1 MKRKPRWKV
10 LTACLLILILAL
22 PCAGCWNRREIQD
35 LAFVTALGIDKGP
48 EEGTVKLTV
57 HIAKPFAIVGAEG
70 GGSLEKPFLVATS
83 TGETTFEAVRNFI
96 KSSPRRL
103 NWTHNRFVL
112 FGEAFAREGIIDPV
126 NWLGRDA
133 ETRRSTLL
141 IVAYNATAEE
151 LLQAEF
157 ELERMPAAG
166 AESILNAAQTGL
178 STVIISTINDF
189 LINLKSEGIEPI
201 GTRAQVIPI
210 RPDKTDPDRTDIEG
224 ELLRNHIGLSA
235 MIGGTAVF
243 NGDKLAGF
251 MDERETRGYNWIM
264 GQVRSTI
271 LSFNHPHRGNKK
283 MSLEIIR
290 TKSSIT
296 PQIDSDEI
304 LFNVK
309 IDVLA
314 NIGETSWPPG
324 ALGDVDT
331 ITLVEERA
339 NALIKGEAE
348 NALVKAQELNV
359 DVFGFGREIH
369 RRNPQIWT
377 RIKEQW
383 VQLFPWL
390 NVQIEVN
397 TRIQNSGMVRF

>member
-1 MKRKPRWKV
+1 M
-10 LTACLLILILAL
+10 
-22 PCAGCWNRREIQD
+22 
-35 LAFVTALGIDKGP
+35 
-48 EEGTVKLTV
+48 
-57 HIAKPFAIVGAEG
+57 AI
-70 GGSLEKPFLVATS
+70 S
-83 TGETTFEAVRNFI
+83 
-96 KSSPRRL
+96 
-103 NWTHNRFVL
+103 W
-112 FGEAFAREGIIDPV
+112 
-126 NWLGRDA
+126 
-133 ETRRSTLL
+133 
-141 IVAYNATAEE
+141 
-151 LLQAEF
+151 QA
-157 ELERMPAAG
+157 
-166 AESILNAAQTGL
+166 SW
-178 STVIISTINDF
+178 
-189 LINLKSEGIEPI
+189 
-201 GTRAQVIPI
+201 
-210 RPDKTDPDRTDIEG
+210 
-224 ELLRNHIGLSA
+224 
-235 MIGGTAVF
+235 
-243 NGDKLAGF
+243 
-251 MDERETRGYNWIM
+251 DERETRGYNWIM
-264 GQVRSTI
+264 GQVQALFYHLIIPMR
-271 LSFNHPHRGNKK
+271 NKK